1 MTKAASPDDYNVFE
15 RIRGESTWSSWFDMS
30 DFTDSGALR
39 LTGGTMVAS
48 GSANGR
54 ITIPGL
60 NSGWIGARDKAG
72 IIVTNGGNYT
82 PAISMKSANCT
93 WDIATYSDNLEITKF
108 SDTNYNAGSNVP
120 TKEFTLRE
128 DGIVGLQSTKLLANG
143 SLSSGGSLSG
153 TANLALYRTI
163 YILFGESLNGSNQYY
178 SFTCPFV
185 ADQWGIYLPAAGDYY
200 RAKVV
205 ISSAGQVTV
214 SMLSSVTRFCYIY
227 VGL

>member
-1 MTKAASPDDYNVFE
+1 M
-15 RIRGESTWSSWFDMS
+15 
-30 DFTDSGALR
+30 
-39 LTGGTMVAS
+39 
-48 GSANGR
+48 
-54 ITIPGL
+54 
-60 NSGWIGARDKAG
+60 
-72 IIVTNGGNYT
+72 
-82 PAISMKSANCT
+82 
-93 WDIATYSDNLEITKF
+93 DIATYNDNLEITKF

-128 DGIVGLQSTKLLANG
+128 DGIVGLQSAKLLANG
-143 SLSSGGSLSG
+143 LLSNGGSLSG

-185 ADQWGIYLPAAGDYY
+185 ADQWGIYLPSAGDYY

-214 SMLSSVTRFCYIY
+214 SMLSSVTRFCFIY
-227 VGL
+227 ACL